1 MPALFCQYRPAEYDV
16 TLTCSYPF
24 TNWLLRRPV
33 WRGVRPAHVFVTEN
47 GDWPAYSRKSEFRL
61 FGCDGLVCTNPDF
74 FERNKSRWPCRM
86 IPNGVDCDRFRPGR
100 PQREELGLPRD
111 GLIVLMVS
119 ALDPTKRVEI
129 GIQAASQIPDA
140 HMVVAGDG
148 PLRQVIDADAGR
160 LLPGRYTRLSL
171 AAECMPALYRSADV
185 FLHLSKEESFGNVFI
200 EAMACGTP
208 IVAHDS
214 ARLRWIV
221 GEGEFL
227 LDTSDPAAV
236 AHCIGLARH
245 VTVTGRQA
253 RAAKAATFSWP
264 RIGKMYRKFL
274 EEVIEAR

>member
-1 MPALFCQYRPAEYDV
+1 
-16 TLTCSYPF
+16 
-24 TNWLLRRPV
+24 
-33 WRGVRPAHVFVTEN
+33 
-47 GDWPAYSRKSEFRL
+47 
-61 FGCDGLVCTNPDF
+61 
-74 FERNKSRWPCRM
+74 
-86 IPNGVDCDRFRPGR
+86 
-100 PQREELGLPRD
+100 
-111 GLIVLMVS
+111 MVS

-148 PLRQVIDADAGR
+148 TLRQVIDADAGR

-185 FLHLSKEESFGNVFI
+185 FLHLSKEELLGNVFI

-208 IVAHDS
+208 IVAHDL